1 MDSSPEERPTH
12 STINSIH
19 IDDHIHCIYCFRT
32 RCTYSQCELRPCPEC
47 RAVLHTCKL
56 EDHLTICPKVFTFS
70 DAFVPCLCQA
80 YGCPLWLRRYK
91 IKQHLEH
98 CCASA
103 VFCAVQWNRRILSNY
118 AKPKI
123 EVMRTVIPN
132 IVNYKMNH
140 TYMCFQIIFDFQEEI
155 IDSYRISR
163 EDRKLLTDF
172 QNPCHPMM
180 PLRLSFERQPFFEDE
195 DSSDEENR
203 QKEIQL
209 KQKRSPFEH
218 CYLCKADPASQH
230 LHVLGNASFEKDIAA
245 DEEKQAPVKVSPLPP
260 FYESRNLYVN
270 IVRDRLSAFFRKGEN
285 MPCVRSGISVYTYC
299 CNESFR
305 RDEYCAHYELS
316 HMNIDDCIGR
326 CPLYLDGCPF
336 FFCRSEPLWGQ
347 LRYIVLLCFQFDLQW
362 A

>member
-1 MDSSPEERPTH
+1 MDSSPEERPTR
-12 STINSIH
+12 STTNSMH

-56 EDHLTICPKVFTFS
+56 EDHLTICPK
-70 DAFVPCLCQA
+70 AFVPCLCQA

-103 VFCAVQWNRRILSNY
+103 
-118 AKPKI
+118 
-123 EVMRTVIPN
+123 
-132 IVNYKMNH
+132 
-140 TYMCFQIIFDFQEEI
+140 EEI

-230 LHVLGNASFEKDIAA
+230 LHVLGNASFEKDVVA

-362 A
+362 ASTAAAHCQWILVATSLES